1 MQFSVPQFIDVEDK
15 IFGNFT
21 FKQFVY
27 MLGGVGL
34 GYLGYSWLPSFIGVP
49 LAAIVLAFA
58 LALAFYKY
66 NDRPFVVLLESAFYF
81 LIRSKLY
88 LWKRRTEDG
97 APEDLDPNAPN
108 SQSTVPVSVPTLS
121 DSKLKQLSWSLDIN
135 EYVERANR
143 K

>member
-15 IFGNFT
+15 IFGNLT

-27 MLGGVGL
+27 IIGGVGL
-34 GYLGYSWLPSFIGVP
+34 GYLSYVWLPTFIGMP
-49 LAAIVLAFA
+49 LGAVMLAFA

-81 LIRSKLY
+81 FIHSKLY
-88 LWKRRTEDG
+88 LWKRRSEDG
-97 APEDLDPNAPN
+97 APDEPAAPGKE
-108 SQSTVPVSVPTLS
+108 SQQPAQITVPTLS

-135 EYVERANR
+135 EFVERANR
-143 K
+143 Q